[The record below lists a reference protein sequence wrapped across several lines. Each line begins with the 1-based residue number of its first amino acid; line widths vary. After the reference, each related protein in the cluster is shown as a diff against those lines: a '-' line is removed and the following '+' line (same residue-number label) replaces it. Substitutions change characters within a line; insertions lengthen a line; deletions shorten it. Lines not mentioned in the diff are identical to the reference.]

1 MTYANAQSAQSTLR
15 AAGAASL
22 LLFPLTLIV
31 AFAMHYT
38 SVGEFFEIR
47 LSYTQLPIEQTVA
60 TFMGDEAGRTYVWPH
75 LVGYSSVPMM
85 IAASL
90 TLGYVLFERAPWFAL
105 IGSALTVTGAIFL
118 GGVFAAWL
126 SFAALGNLPA
136 DQTGSA
142 VAALTVLTEMK
153 SPLAMTTYLAI
164 LTFLGLMVSAVGLFR
179 ARIGPRWSPVALFL
193 GNLMIMA
200 FMDLDNLMLVG
211 AVLMLAGL
219 VPVSRLLLFGSKPRA
234 ETPAVPAPQPG
245 WPQLN

>member
-1 MTYANAQSAQSTLR
+1 MTHDNAKSAQSVLR

-22 LLFPLTLIV
+22 LLFPLMLIV

-38 SVGEFFEIR
+38 SVGEFFEIK
-47 LSYTQLPIEQTVA
+47 LSYDQLPIEHTVA
-60 TFMGDEAGRTYVWPH
+60 TFMGNNAGRMYVWPH
-75 LVGYSSVPMM
+75 LIGYFSVPMM

-105 IGSALTVTGAIFL
+105 IGSALTVIGAVFL

-136 DQTGSA
+136 DQTGAA

-153 SPLAMTTYLAI
+153 GPLAMTTYLAV

-179 ARIGPRWSPVALFL
+179 ARVVPRWSPVALFL

-200 FMDLDNLMLVG
+200 FMDIDNLMLAG
-211 AVLMLAGL
+211 AVLILAGL
-219 VPVSRLLLFGSKPRA
+219 APLSRSLLFGSDQSVEAPG
-234 ETPAVPAPQPG
+234 VPAPQPG
-245 WPQLN
+245 